1 MKGKQLL
8 TQLQEFGDDVVESSV
23 RTWIDMAQKE
33 VALDLPVVQTITTN
47 NVVRGTTV
55 SVATGILNVLSA
67 FDEDGEYPLTNIQIK
82 PASLVFLEPAGFV
95 TVTFTTGVPDYV
107 NMAEELTIHPSLHSA
122 VVYYLISMYYDKE
135 GEGDNEESGLAER
148 FYQRWLYY
156 KNLALANLS
165 STTHSQDS
173 MTPIDTLDVMPKPSK
188 RMGVESY
195 YE

>member
-8 TQLQEFGDDVVESSV
+8 DQLSEFGDDVVESSV

-47 NVVRGTTV
+47 NVIKGTTV

-67 FDEDGEYPLTNIQIK
+67 FNEDGEYPLTNIQIK

-95 TVTFTTGVPDYV
+95 TVTITTGVSDYT
-107 NMAEELTIHPSLHSA
+107 NMAEELTIHPLLHSA

-165 STTHSQDS
+165 STAHSQDS
-173 MTPIDTLDVMPKPSK
+173 MTPIDTLDVMPKPAK

>member
-8 TQLQEFGDDVVESSV
+8 DQRSYFGDEVVESSV

-33 VALDLPVVQTITTN
+33 AALDLPVVQTITTN
-47 NVVRGTTV
+47 NVVQGTTV

-67 FDEDGEYPLTNIQIK
+67 FNEDGEYPLTNIQIK

-95 TVTFTTGVPDYV
+95 TVTITTGVSDYT
-107 NMAEELTIHPSLHSA
+107 NMAEELTIHPLLHSA

-165 STTHSQDS
+165 STAHSQDS

>member
-8 TQLQEFGDDVVESSV
+8 NQLLEFGDDVVESSV

-47 NVVRGTTV
+47 NVVQGTTV
-55 SVATGILNVLSA
+55 PVATGILNVLSA

-82 PASLVFLEPAGFV
+82 PASLVFLEPADFV
-95 TVTFTTGVPDYV
+95 TVTITTGVPDYT
-107 NMAEELTIHPSLHSA
+107 NMNEELTIHPLLHSA
-122 VVYYLISMYYDKE
+122 VIYYLISMYYDKE
-135 GEGDNEESGLAER
+135 GEGDDEESGLAER

-156 KNLALANLS
+156 KNLAIASLS
-165 STTHSQDS
+165 GTKHGEDNMS
-173 MTPIDTLDVMPKPSK
+173 PVDTLDVMPRPSSRIK
-188 RMGVESY
+188 RESY

>member
-1 MKGKQLL
+1 MKGKQLMD
-8 TQLQEFGDDVVESSV
+8 QLSEFGDDVVESSV

-47 NVVRGTTV
+47 NVIKGTTV

-67 FDEDGEYPLTNIQIK
+67 FNEDGEYPLTNIQIK

-95 TVTFTTGVPDYV
+95 TVTITTSVSDYT
-107 NMAEELTIHPSLHSA
+107 NMAEELTIHPLLHSA

-165 STTHSQDS
+165 STAHSQDN

>member
-1 MKGKQLL
+1 MKGKQLMD
-8 TQLQEFGDDVVESSV
+8 QLSEFGDDVVESSV

-47 NVVRGTTV
+47 NVIKGTTV

-67 FDEDGEYPLTNIQIK
+67 FNEDGEYPLTNIQIK

-95 TVTFTTGVPDYV
+95 TVTITTGVSDYT

-165 STTHSQDS
+165 STAHSQDS

-188 RMGVESY
+188 RMEVESY

>member
-47 NVVRGTTV
+47 NVIKGTTV

-67 FDEDGEYPLTNIQIK
+67 FDENGEYPLTNIQIK

-95 TVTFTTGVPDYV
+95 TVTITTGVPDYT
-107 NMAEELTIHPSLHSA
+107 NMAEELTIHPLLHSA